1 MNAPS
6 ARPPEPRPFDKAQGR
21 PEPVEGRTASCEPRR
36 RLWACERGA
45 ELVEFAF
52 VFPMLLLVMLGIV
65 DFGFL
70 FQRYEVVTNAAREG
84 ARVAILP
91 GYQTAD
97 VQARVNQYLTAGGLT
112 PTDPVTVGEQTLPVG
127 GGGQCVTVRPVTV
140 AYQHEYLFV
149 GPILSLMGG
158 ATLATK
164 TLHATSSM
172 RSEIAAGAC
181 P

>member
-1 MNAPS
+1 
-6 ARPPEPRPFDKAQGR
+6 
-21 PEPVEGRTASCEPRR
+21 
-36 RLWACERGA
+36 
-45 ELVEFAF
+45 
-52 VFPMLLLVMLGIV
+52 VFPTLLLVMLGII

-91 GYQTAD
+91 GYADAD

-112 PTDPVTVGEQTLPVG
+112 PTDPVTVGSQTIPVG
-127 GGGQCVTVRPVTV
+127 SQCVTVRPVTV
-140 AYQHEYLFV
+140 AYQHQFLFL
-149 GPILSLMGG
+149 GPILGLMGG
-158 ATLATK
+158 SGLTDK